1 MLNLLFFSIGL
12 VIVSYGI
19 YINTKTQVN
28 LRKQLIKKYL
38 GFYVAGIILVKFML
52 IPVFSLI
59 KSLIS

>member
-28 LRKQLIKKYL
+28 LRKQLMKKYL
-38 GFYVAGIILVKFML
+38 GFYVVGIILVKFML